1 MICFP
6 FCKKTMT
13 IIFYFQSGKIQ
24 SFVVD
29 KDIKIGQLM
38 YNIFFKNIY
47 PQIFNS
53 PMDQYAFIING
64 KLLNN
69 LRPIDKIETYEKRG
83 KISIY
88 VDFFIY
94 SSKPFIKELEV
105 ERNKMYFETIKN
117 YGENRIDFA
126 CLNHNQYL
134 LYEDYIKEAQKLYQG
149 IDKKKYINGEDP
161 ISFNEYNEVKDD
173 NKIFWQQNNKT
184 FWMEKDSLKKY
195 IQTFKTYDEKG
206 AEQIISPFYDSPIV
220 EPWRT
225 DFLYMVKSQLC

>member
-1 MICFP
+1 MICLP

-83 KISIY
+83 KISNIID
-88 VDFFIY
+88 VQ
-94 SSKPFIKELEV
+94 
-105 ERNKMYFETIKN
+105 KN
-117 YGENRIDFA
+117 
-126 CLNHNQYL
+126 
-134 LYEDYIKEAQKLYQG
+134 
-149 IDKKKYINGEDP
+149 
-161 ISFNEYNEVKDD
+161 
-173 NKIFWQQNNKT
+173 
-184 FWMEKDSLKKY
+184 
-195 IQTFKTYDEKG
+195 
-206 AEQIISPFYDSPIV
+206 
-220 EPWRT
+220 
-225 DFLYMVKSQLC
+225 